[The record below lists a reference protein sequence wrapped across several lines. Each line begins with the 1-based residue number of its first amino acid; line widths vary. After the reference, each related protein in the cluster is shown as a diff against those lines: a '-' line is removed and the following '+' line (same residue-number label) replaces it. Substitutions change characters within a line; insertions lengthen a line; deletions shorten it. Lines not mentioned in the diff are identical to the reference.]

1 MMKKKFLVL
10 LCFFLL
16 LCLTGCGKT
25 QSNEKEEDTQEEV
38 KYNLND
44 NIEVVIMTESTGLS
58 ECFFNMFATNL
69 SDVFPQAQI
78 ESDGDYHYVTYWSG
92 SADDRAEGEI
102 AEDDL
107 IDNLESLKFNT
118 EKENNIVNLFKEYQQ
133 KEYFGLNNV
142 TYKLENH
149 RFMYSYNYLVFK
161 DESIKTDGE
170 EFNEKVNKALEESIR
185 FNGPCDGFDF
195 AKEEILNEELCN
207 EYNLTCDRW

>member
-1 MMKKKFLVL
+1 MGDMMKKKIFIL

-25 QSNEKEEDTQEEV
+25 QSNEKEEDIQEEV

-58 ECFFNMFATNL
+58 ECFFYMFATNL

-102 AEDDL
+102 AEDD
-107 IDNLESLKFNT
+107 
-118 EKENNIVNLFKEYQQ
+118 
-133 KEYFGLNNV
+133 
-142 TYKLENH
+142 
-149 RFMYSYNYLVFK
+149 
-161 DESIKTDGE
+161 
-170 EFNEKVNKALEESIR
+170 
-185 FNGPCDGFDF
+185 
-195 AKEEILNEELCN
+195 
-207 EYNLTCDRW
+207 

>member
-1 MMKKKFLVL
+1 MKKKIFIL

-16 LCLTGCGKT
+16 LCLTGCGKN
-25 QSNEKEEDTQEEV
+25 QSNEKEEDTQEV

-58 ECFFNMFATNL
+58 ECFFYMFATNL

-107 IDNLESLKFNT
+107 SDNLESLKFNI
-118 EKENNIVNLFKEYQQ
+118 EK
-133 KEYFGLNNV
+133 
-142 TYKLENH
+142 
-149 RFMYSYNYLVFK
+149 
-161 DESIKTDGE
+161 
-170 EFNEKVNKALEESIR
+170 
-185 FNGPCDGFDF
+185 
-195 AKEEILNEELCN
+195 
-207 EYNLTCDRW
+207 